1 MTILTEL
8 LPGFALTFATSLL
21 VFGLIYYRSG
31 RGRPEFLFTFLV
43 FSFMAYLV
51 SSLLRDVQLTLGFSF
66 GLLAVFT
73 ILRYRTE
80 QIPIREMTYMY
91 VSITL
96 PFINSLFVATR
107 ISFTE
112 LALINGTIVLLLFV
126 LEHAIWLRYTAART
140 VLYERIELI
149 KPGNHDQLIADLRE
163 RTGLHV
169 TRCEVQEID
178 FLRDTA
184 TLTIY
189 YEHPPK

>member
-1 MTILTEL
+1 MNLLTEVL
-8 LPGFALTFATSLL
+8 SGFALTLATGII
-21 VFGLIYYRSG
+21 VFGLGYAASRRS
-31 RGRPEFLFTFLV
+31 RPEYVFTFFT
-43 FSFMAYLV
+43 FSVMAYLV
-51 SSLLRDVQLTLGFSF
+51 TSLLRDVQLTLGFSF

-112 LALINGTIVLLLFV
+112 LALINGAIVLLLFV

-149 KPGNHDQLIADLRE
+149 KPGNHVQLIADLRE

-184 TLTIY
+184 TLTIC
-189 YEHPPK
+189 YELPPK